1 MKWPLSEHAKTEKNQ
16 EDGTCFFQIEVQ
28 EMVQK
33 IGFFLQTWQW
43 WIMALGGAGIGA
55 SLLLAASSERRSV
68 WLRLAAASFILMA
81 GAASFWN
88 FVVAAS
94 FQVPRWGLT
103 HAGVAAFLAVAAA
116 IATNSLIRLIRPA
129 LNRAAD
135 AATLKTGLERNKK
148 TDVRKIHE
156 LLPAV
161 AAAFDPVKFWRSGKT
176 FLGLGAGG
184 KPVEAPERFPHMLVL
199 GTTGA
204 GKGVVLS
211 QVAAQAMAR
220 GEAVFFLDPKND
232 EWAASVLARVAARA
246 EKKFHFVDLRPGAGP
261 QLNPLAGADEHQ
273 IFELFSAGFSLGE
286 KGTDADFYRLK
297 DRQAAKRAAQ
307 TCAAENLTAAQ
318 LLSKMDGQLDDAPA
332 FAGYLQ
338 EMSELPAV
346 NAGKGGLDLAEI
358 VREGGAVFFVGSM
371 RNSAVIRMQRMLLVR
386 LIQLAEA
393 RDRTQEQRQVLVVLD
408 EFKFHVSRPAVEA
421 LGAARDKGVHLVLAA
436 QSLGD
441 LRDTPADLDKDAV
454 VQAVTENTP
463 VKIVYRLEDPRTAQV
478 LAEKSGRI
486 QADDEVRKIKR
497 GAGMVEIV
505 DDERQIRQTETF
517 LVDQNQLLNLRSRQA
532 VVFGLGLPQFI
543 STSHISCEKQD
554 LQPQVV
560 AGFQPKTIEINI
572 D

>member
-1 MKWPLSEHAKTEKNQ
+1 
-16 EDGTCFFQIEVQ
+16 
-28 EMVQK
+28 MVQK

-43 WIMALGGAGIGA
+43 WIMALGGAAIGA
-55 SLLLAASSERRSV
+55 SLLLAAFSEKKLI
-68 WLRLAAASFILMA
+68 WLRVALASFILLA
-81 GAASFWN
+81 GAAAFWN
-88 FVVAAS
+88 FVVADS
-94 FQVPRWGLT
+94 FPVSRWGWK
-103 HAGVAAFLAVAAA
+103 HASVAAFMAACSA
-116 IATNSLIRLIRPA
+116 ILSNYLIRVVRPA

-148 TDVRKIHE
+148 TDVRNIHQ

-161 AAAFDPVKFWRSGKT
+161 AAAFDPVRFWRSGKT
-176 FLGLGAGG
+176 FIGLGAGG

-204 GKGVVLS
+204 GKGVILS

-220 GEAVFFLDPKND
+220 DEAVFFLDPKND
-232 EWAASVLARVAARA
+232 EWAPSVLAGVAEKA
-246 EKKFHFVDLRPGAGP
+246 EKKFHFVDLRPAAGP
-261 QLNPLAGADEHQ
+261 QLNPLAGADQNE
-273 IFELFSAGFSLGE
+273 IYELFCAGFSLGE

-307 TCAAENLTAAQ
+307 ICAAENLTAAQ
-318 LLSKMDGQLDDAPA
+318 LLSRMDGQLDDAAA

-338 EMSELPAV
+338 EMAELPAV
-346 NAGKGGLDLAEI
+346 NAGADGLDLRQI
-358 VREGGAVFFVGSM
+358 VQEGGAVYFVGSM
-371 RNSAVIRMQRMLLVR
+371 RNATVIRMQRMTLVR

-393 RDRTQEQRQVLVVLD
+393 RDRTQDQRQVLVVLD
-408 EFKFHVSRPAVEA
+408 ELKYHVSRPAVEA

-441 LRDTPADLDKDAV
+441 LRDTPADLDKDTV

-517 LVDQNQLLNLRSRQA
+517 LVDQNQLLNLRQRQA
-532 VVFGLGLPQFI
+532 VVYGLGLPQFI
-543 STSHISCEKQD
+543 STSHVECEKQH
-554 LQPQVV
+554 LKPRVV

>member
-1 MKWPLSEHAKTEKNQ
+1 
-16 EDGTCFFQIEVQ
+16 
-28 EMVQK
+28 MVQK

-43 WIMALGGAGIGA
+43 WIMACGGAAIGVC
-55 SLLLAASSERRSV
+55 LLLAAFSEKKSIWIRLSV
-68 WLRLAAASFILMA
+68 ASFILLA
-81 GAASFWN
+81 GATAFWN

-94 FQVPRWGLT
+94 FRVQLWGWK

-116 IATNSLIRLIRPA
+116 IATNSLIRLVRPA

-135 AATLKTGLERNKK
+135 AATLKTGLERNRK
-148 TDVRKIHE
+148 TDVRNIHQS
-156 LLPAV
+156 LPTV
-161 AAAFDPVKFWRSGKT
+161 AAAFDPVRFWRSGKT

-184 KPVEAPERFPHMLVL
+184 KPVEAPERFPHALVL

-204 GKGVVLS
+204 GKGVILS

-220 GEAVFFLDPKND
+220 DEAVFFLDPKND
-232 EWAASVLARVAARA
+232 EWAPSVLAGVAEKA
-246 EKKFHFVDLRPGAGP
+246 EKKFHFVDLRPAAGP

-273 IFELFSAGFSLGE
+273 LYELFCAGFSLGE

-307 TCAAENLTAAQ
+307 ICAAENLTAAQ
-318 LLSKMDGQLDDAPA
+318 LLSRMDGQLDDAAA

-338 EMSELPAV
+338 EMAELPAV
-346 NAGKGGLDLAEI
+346 NAGADGLDLRQI
-358 VREGGAVFFVGSM
+358 VQEGGAVYFVGSM
-371 RNSAVIRMQRMLLVR
+371 RNATVIRMQRMTLVR

-393 RDRTQEQRQVLVVLD
+393 RDRTQDQRQVLVVLD
-408 EFKFHVSRPAVEA
+408 ELKYHVSRPAVEA

-441 LRDTPADLDKDAV
+441 LRDTPADLNTDAV

-486 QADDEVRKIKR
+486 QADDEVRKIRR

-517 LVDQNQLLNLRSRQA
+517 LVDQNQLLNLRQRQA

-543 STSHISCEKQD
+543 STSHITCEKQN
-554 LQPQVV
+554 LKPRVV
-560 AGFQPKTIEINI
+560 AGFQPQPAVEINI
-572 D
+572 Q